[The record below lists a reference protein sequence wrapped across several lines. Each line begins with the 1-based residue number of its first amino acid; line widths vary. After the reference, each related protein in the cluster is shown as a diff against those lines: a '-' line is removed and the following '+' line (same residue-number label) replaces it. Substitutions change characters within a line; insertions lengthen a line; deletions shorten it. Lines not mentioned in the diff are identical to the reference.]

1 MTECFLEYSIIGNL
15 RVAMATLSY
24 RSFILFFLTILINA
38 VESYRAVV
46 VIHGVLTG
54 SDSMELIS
62 NRIQEMHP
70 GTQVYN
76 TPRYAGWSSLE
87 PMWRQVEE
95 IGMDVV
101 SVGAAFPEGINLIG
115 YSQGGLL
122 ARAILQ
128 RFPNHNVRNFISLSS
143 PQAGQY
149 GTRFLHLFFPDLA
162 CETAYELFYSKV
174 GQHTSVGNYWND
186 PHHQELYYKYSR
198 FLPLVNNEK
207 NSTLGSTFK
216 QGLTKLKRMILIGGS
231 EDGVITPWQ
240 SSHFGYFD
248 ANETVIDMR
257 DRSIYTDDSIGLK
270 TLDESDR
277 LTLITV
283 PNIPH
288 IEWHKNI
295 SIVDNFL
302 LPYLD

>member
-1 MTECFLEYSIIGNL
+1 
-15 RVAMATLSY
+15 MATANYTVLN
-24 RSFILFFLTILINA
+24 FILLLLNIFNND
-38 VESYRAVV
+38 VESYHAVV

-87 PMWRQVEE
+87 SMWRQVEE
-95 IGMDVV
+95 IGMDII
-101 SVGAAFPEGINLIG
+101 SIGAAFPEGINLVG

-128 RFPNHNVRNFISLSS
+128 TFPEHNVRNFISLSS

-149 GTRFLHLFFPDLA
+149 GTQFLHLFFPDLV
-162 CETAYELFYSKV
+162 CETAYELFYSKI
-174 GQHTSVGNYWND
+174 GQHTSIGNYWND
-186 PHHQELYYKYSR
+186 PHHQKLYYKYSN
-198 FLPLVNNEK
+198 FLPYVNNEK
-207 NSTLGSTFK
+207 NSTKLSAFK
-216 QGLTKLKRMILIGGS
+216 EGLTKLKRMVLVGGP

-240 SSHFGYFD
+240 SSHFGYYD
-248 ANETVIDMR
+248 VNETVINMR
-257 DRSIYTDDSIGLK
+257 DRSIYKDDLIGLK
-270 TLDESDR
+270 TLDESGR
-277 LTLITV
+277 LILITV
-283 PNIPH
+283 PNVPH
-288 IEWHKNI
+288 YEWHKNI
-295 SIVDNFL
+295 SIVDDFL

>member
-1 MTECFLEYSIIGNL
+1 M
-15 RVAMATLSY
+15 
-24 RSFILFFLTILINA
+24 ILQNYNFFLVSLLTVINNV

-46 VIHGVLTG
+46 LIHGVLTG

-62 NRIQEMHP
+62 NRIQQMHP

-95 IGMDVV
+95 IGMDVL
-101 SVGAAFPEGINLIG
+101 SIGTAFPEGIHLIG

-128 RFPNHNVRNFISLSS
+128 RFPDHNVRNFISLSS

-149 GTRFLHLFFPDLA
+149 GTRFLHLFFNNLT
-162 CETAYELFYSKV
+162 CETAYELFYSEL

-186 PHHQELYYKYSR
+186 PHHQKLYYKYSK
-198 FLPLVNNEK
+198 FLPYVNNEK
-207 NSTLGSTFK
+207 NTTAKSINFK
-216 QGLTKLKRMILIGGS
+216 RGLTKLKRMILVGGP

-240 SSHFGYFD
+240 SSHFAYYD
-248 ANETVIDMR
+248 SNETVIDMR
-257 DRSIYTDDSIGLK
+257 DRDIYKDDLIGLK
-270 TLDESDR
+270 TLDSSGR

-283 PNIPH
+283 PNVPH
-288 IEWHKNI
+288 YEWHKNI
-295 SIVDNFL
+295 SIVDDYL

>member
-1 MTECFLEYSIIGNL
+1 
-15 RVAMATLSY
+15 MATLRNRVVYFCS
-24 RSFILFFLTILINA
+24 LLLIALSNA
-38 VESYRAVV
+38 VKNYRAVV

-54 SDSMELIS
+54 SESMDLIS
-62 NRIQEMHP
+62 NRIMEMHP
-70 GTQVYN
+70 GTEVYN

-95 IGMDVV
+95 IGIDVM
-101 SVGAAFPEGINLIG
+101 SIGAAFPEGINLVG

-128 RFPNHNVRNFISLSS
+128 RFPAHNVRNFISLSS

-149 GTRFLHLFFPDLA
+149 GTRFLHLFFPDLV

-186 PHHQELYYKYSR
+186 PHHQDLYYKYSK
-198 FLPLVNNEK
+198 FLPYVNNEK
-207 NSTLGSTFK
+207 NMTDWTTSK
-216 QGLTKLKRMILIGGS
+216 RGLTKLNRLVLVGGPD
-231 EDGVITPWQ
+231 DGVITPWQ

-257 DRSIYTDDSIGLK
+257 DRPIYKDDYIGLK
-270 TLDESDR
+270 TLDESGTIIAI
-277 LTLITV
+277 LYG
-283 PNIPH
+283 
-288 IEWHKNI
+288 EMSKG
-295 SIVDNFL
+295 
-302 LPYLD
+302 Y

>member
-1 MTECFLEYSIIGNL
+1 
-15 RVAMATLSY
+15 MALLNY
-24 RSFILFFLTILINA
+24 RPFDFFALLLIVINNV
-38 VESYRAVV
+38 VEGYHAVV

-95 IGMDVV
+95 IGVDVL
-101 SVGAAFPEGINLIG
+101 SIGAAFPEGIHLVG

-128 RFPNHNVRNFISLSS
+128 RFPKHNVRNFISLSS

-149 GTRFLHLFFPDLA
+149 GTRFLHLFFPDLV
-162 CETAYELFYSKV
+162 CETAYELFYSKI

-186 PHHQELYYKYSR
+186 PHHQKLYYKYSK
-198 FLPLVNNEK
+198 FLPYLNNEINMTRK
-207 NSTLGSTFK
+207 STDFK
-216 QGLTKLKRMILIGGS
+216 EGLTKLKRMVLVGGP

-240 SSHFGYFD
+240 SSHFAYYD
-248 ANETVIDMR
+248 ANETVVEMR
-257 DRSIYTDDSIGLK
+257 DRDIYKDDLIGLK
-270 TLDESDR
+270 TLDKSDR

-283 PNIPH
+283 PNVPH
-288 IEWHKNI
+288 YEWHRNV
-295 SIVDNFL
+295 SIVDDYL

>member
-1 MTECFLEYSIIGNL
+1 
-15 RVAMATLSY
+15 MAVVNYTFFNC
-24 RSFILFFLTILINA
+24 FILLLTLFNND

-54 SDSMELIS
+54 SESMEVIS
-62 NRIQEMHP
+62 NRIEEMHP

-87 PMWRQVEE
+87 PMWQQVKE
-95 IGMDVV
+95 IGTDVI
-101 SVGAAFPEGINLIG
+101 SVGAAFPEGINLVG

-128 RFPNHNVRNFISLSS
+128 TFPDHNVKNFISLSS

-149 GTRFLHLFFPDLA
+149 GTKFLHLFFPNLI
-162 CETAYELFYSKV
+162 CESAYELFYSRV

-186 PHHQELYYKYSR
+186 PHHQELYYKYSK
-198 FLPLVNNEK
+198 FLPYVNNEK
-207 NSTLGSTFK
+207 NSTSRTMPMSE
-216 QGLTKLKRMILIGGS
+216 GLTKLKRMVLIGGP
-231 EDGVITPWQ
+231 DDNVITPWQ
-240 SSHFGYFD
+240 SSHFGYYD
-248 ANETVIDMR
+248 VNETVIDMR
-257 DRSIYTDDSIGLK
+257 DRSVYKDDLIGLK
-270 TLDESDR
+270 TLDESGR

-283 PNIPH
+283 PHVPH
-288 IEWHKNI
+288 YEWHRNQ

>member
-1 MTECFLEYSIIGNL
+1 
-15 RVAMATLSY
+15 MATANYTVLN
-24 RSFILFFLTILINA
+24 FILLFLNIFNKD
-38 VESYRAVV
+38 VESYHAVV

-87 PMWRQVEE
+87 SMWRQVEE
-95 IGMDVV
+95 IGMDVI
-101 SVGAAFPEGINLIG
+101 SVGAAFPEGINLVG

-128 RFPNHNVRNFISLSS
+128 TFPEHNVRNFISLSS

-149 GTRFLHLFFPDLA
+149 GTRFLHLFFPDLV
-162 CETAYELFYSKV
+162 CETAYELFYSKI
-174 GQHTSVGNYWND
+174 GQHTSIGNYWND
-186 PHHQELYYKYSR
+186 PHHQKLYYKYSN
-198 FLPLVNNEK
+198 FLPYVNNEK
-207 NSTLGSTFK
+207 NSTKLSAFK
-216 QGLTKLKRMILIGGS
+216 EGLTKLKRMVLVGGP

-240 SSHFGYFD
+240 SSHFGYYD
-248 ANETVIDMR
+248 DNETVINMR
-257 DRSIYTDDSIGLK
+257 DRSIYKDDLIGLK
-270 TLDESDR
+270 TLDESGR
-277 LTLITV
+277 LVLITV
-283 PNIPH
+283 PNVPH
-288 IEWHKNI
+288 YEWHKNI
-295 SIVDNFL
+295 SIVDDFL